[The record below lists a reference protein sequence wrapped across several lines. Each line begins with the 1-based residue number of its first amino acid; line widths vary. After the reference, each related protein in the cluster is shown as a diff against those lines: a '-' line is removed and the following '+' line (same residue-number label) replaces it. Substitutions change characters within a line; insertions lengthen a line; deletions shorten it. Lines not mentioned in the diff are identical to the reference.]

1 MILEE
6 IFPKLGV
13 SHEVS
18 MDNTQQLKAC
28 YPVVKGFRLNFVVS
42 AEETFENSDASS
54 NSLDRIILKFIRSQS
69 DLILTSGKTA
79 RSESL
84 RSSTY
89 APLLIITKTEVL
101 FDIPAVTAE
110 STQGVYLTQ
119 KLGTLY
125 PNSKALAVGLFQGSP
140 SKFAKSFCL
149 SNNFDSIVLET
160 GLSLSRE
167 FAEANQINEVDL
179 TVTKVQ
185 SQEVA
190 IEMANEFL
198 VTIGIQQSSLLQ
210 LLRNEDSWF
219 FRFETVSTR

>member
-1 MILEE
+1 
-6 IFPKLGV
+6 
-13 SHEVS
+13 
-18 MDNTQQLKAC
+18 
-28 YPVVKGFRLNFVVS
+28 
-42 AEETFENSDASS
+42 
-54 NSLDRIILKFIRSQS
+54 
-69 DLILTSGKTA
+69 
-79 RSESL
+79 
-84 RSSTY
+84 
-89 APLLIITKTEVL
+89 LLIITRTEVL

-167 FAEANQINEVDL
+167 FAEANQIKEVDL

-185 SQEVA
+185 RQDVV
-190 IEMANEFL
+190 IQMANTFL
-198 VTIGIQQSSLLQ
+198 NTIGIKQSSLLQ

-219 FRFETVSTR
+219 FRFETLSTS